1 MFSASIRLNSSS
13 STAAGTLLLGVGYIM
28 LVGWCKQVW
37 FSKENDPEAAQAVE
51 ATTTQTPLETKEQDV
66 KGTAHAK
73 GST

>member
-1 MFSASIRLNSSS
+1 
-13 STAAGTLLLGVGYIM
+13 VGYIM